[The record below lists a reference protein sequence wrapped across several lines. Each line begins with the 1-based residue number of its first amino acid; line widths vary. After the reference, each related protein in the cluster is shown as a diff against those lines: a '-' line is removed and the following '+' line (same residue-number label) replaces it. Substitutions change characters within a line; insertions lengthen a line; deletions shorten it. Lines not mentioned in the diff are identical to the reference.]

1 MDRLDVMRLFV
12 RIAETGSFS
21 RAARAAGVGQ
31 PTASKQIAL
40 LEERLGARLLQR
52 TSRRLN
58 LTDEGQAYYE
68 ASVRLL
74 GEVDAAK
81 SAIGRGT
88 VSPAGVIRV
97 ALSAGFGRMYV
108 VPRLPEFFARYPD
121 LAVDVNVSERHVNL
135 IEDGLDVAIR
145 IGFLADS
152 TLLARRIGSMGVV
165 TVGSPECLRQF
176 GEPKIPADLER
187 HKAVV
192 FTYGGVPRSKA
203 ERTAGLMSR
212 ARPKPA
218 RAKPPELAPETTVD
232 EAIAIIQRNFL
243 RQFLGNMPALE
254 SGDAVKAVH
263 QMRVAVRRLRSVL
276 GLFNQVFPGNNF
288 VALRAQEH
296 RHRRASGLFRG
307 GERDRRRR
315 SARGW

>member
-74 GEVDAAK
+74 GEVDAAE

-145 IGFLADS
+145 IGFLA
-152 TLLARRIGSMGVV
+152 TRR
-165 TVGSPECLRQF
+165 CLRD
-176 GEPKIPADLER
+176 A
-187 HKAVV
+187 
-192 FTYGGVPRSKA
+192 S
-203 ERTAGLMSR
+203 
-212 ARPKPA
+212 
-218 RAKPPELAPETTVD
+218 
-232 EAIAIIQRNFL
+232 EAW
-243 RQFLGNMPALE
+243 E
-254 SGDAVKAVH
+254 S
-263 QMRVAVRRLRSVL
+263 
-276 GLFNQVFPGNNF
+276 
-288 VALRAQEH
+288 
-296 RHRRASGLFRG
+296 
-307 GERDRRRR
+307 
-315 SARGW
+315 